1 MTKKTKAIVL
11 RIVRYGESQ
20 LIVDFLTES
29 HGRLSFM
36 VRLSKSSKGKMRR
49 QYFQPLMVLSIE
61 FDFRPQKELQRLLD
75 VGVAIPFS
83 SIPFTPVKLSLAMF
97 LSEVMVYATRCEQV
111 NHALFGFVLRSLAWL
126 DASEGEISNFHILFL
141 MKVSSFLG
149 FAPDLSKDNEHQWFD
164 LKEGCFV
171 SSVPSHHFYLS
182 PSDSLHLIQMARL
195 GYQTMHLYTMN
206 RQQRSHCIEVILEY
220 YKLHVPNFPE
230 LKSLPVLKALFD

>member
-1 MTKKTKAIVL
+1 
-11 RIVRYGESQ
+11 
-20 LIVDFLTES
+20 
-29 HGRLSFM
+29 
-36 VRLSKSSKGKMRR
+36 MRR

-182 PSDSLHLIQMARL
+182 PSDSLHLIQMASL